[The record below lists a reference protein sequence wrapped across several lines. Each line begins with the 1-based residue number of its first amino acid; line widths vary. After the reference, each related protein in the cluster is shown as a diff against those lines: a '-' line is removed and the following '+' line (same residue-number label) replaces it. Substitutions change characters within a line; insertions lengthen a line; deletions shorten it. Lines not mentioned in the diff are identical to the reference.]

1 MYTSKVFLLEK
12 FSFFKFCRKTRYIFF
27 RITQKLQENNYF
39 QENYFLTHEY
49 GSSPNFIPRP

>member
-39 QENYFLTHEY
+39 QGNYFLTHEY
-49 GSSPNFIPRP
+49 EPPPNQLFSP